1 MPLLKDYLSLCYSQ
15 TKWYIPLYT
24 EVIVD
29 GSLVD
34 SPYVPDGSIKIE
46 DVWGHAPQIEEGKV
60 EVGVKTLNL
69 PSLKIRRK
77 GGSQ

>member
-1 MPLLKDYLSLCYSQ
+1 MGALSIALMYLMEVLRLRMYEDMP
-15 TKWYIPLYT
+15 
-24 EVIVD
+24 
-29 GSLVD
+29 
-34 SPYVPDGSIKIE
+34 
-46 DVWGHAPQIEEGKV
+46 PQIEEGKA

>member
-1 MPLLKDYLSLCYSQ
+1 MGALSIALMYLM
-15 TKWYIPLYT
+15 
-24 EVIVD
+24 EVLRLRMYEAM
-29 GSLVD
+29 S
-34 SPYVPDGSIKIE
+34 
-46 DVWGHAPQIEEGKV
+46 PQIEEGKA

>member
-15 TKWYIPLYT
+15 TTRYIPLYT

-46 DVWGHAPQIEEGKV
+46 DV
-60 EVGVKTLNL
+60 
-69 PSLKIRRK
+69 
-77 GGSQ
+77 

>member
-1 MPLLKDYLSLCYSQ
+1 MGALSIALRYLMEVLRLRMYEAMP
-15 TKWYIPLYT
+15 
-24 EVIVD
+24 
-29 GSLVD
+29 
-34 SPYVPDGSIKIE
+34 
-46 DVWGHAPQIEEGKV
+46 PQIEEGKA

>member
-1 MPLLKDYLSLCYSQ
+1 MGALSIALMYLMEVLRLRMYEAMPPPK
-15 TKWYIPLYT
+15 
-24 EVIVD
+24 
-29 GSLVD
+29 
-34 SPYVPDGSIKIE
+34 
-46 DVWGHAPQIEEGKV
+46 IEEGKA